1 MIEAWAELHQAELTA
16 NWNAIQSEQPRIPID
31 RYARRTHEMYDIVE
45 AEVLG
50 PYRIRVVFDDGL
62 EWVVDLEP
70 ILYGGMFGPLRDPA
84 FFAQMR
90 LDPEWQ
96 TVVWPNDADFDPE
109 TLHNW
114 DEYKDELAARA
125 RQSAAART

>member
-1 MIEAWAELHQAELTA
+1 MMKAMHEL
-16 NWNAIQSEQPRIPID
+16 
-31 RYARRTHEMYDIVE
+31 YDIVE

-62 EWVVDLEP
+62 AREVDLEP
-70 ILYGGMFGPLRDPA
+70 ILYGEMFGPLRDPA

-90 LDPEWQ
+90 LDPEFR

-114 DEYKDELAARA
+114 DEYKDEFA
-125 RQSAAART
+125 AAARKWATAKA

>member
-1 MIEAWAELHQAELTA
+1 MHEL
-16 NWNAIQSEQPRIPID
+16 
-31 RYARRTHEMYDIVE
+31 YDIVE

-50 PYRIRVVFDDGL
+50 PYRIRVVFDDGV
-62 EWVVDLEP
+62 ERVVDLEP
-70 ILYGGMFGPLRDPA
+70 ILYGEMFGPLRDPA

-90 LDPEWQ
+90 LDPEWR

-114 DEYKDELAARA
+114 DEYKVEFA
-125 RQSAAART
+125 AAARQRAAASA

>member
-1 MIEAWAELHQAELTA
+1 MKAMHEL
-16 NWNAIQSEQPRIPID
+16 
-31 RYARRTHEMYDIVE
+31 YDIVE

-62 EWVVDLEP
+62 AREVDLEP
-70 ILYGGMFGPLRDPA
+70 ILYGEMFGPLRDPA

-90 LDPEWQ
+90 LDPEFR

-114 DEYKDELAARA
+114 DEYQDEFA
-125 RQSAAART
+125 AAARKWATAKA

>member
-1 MIEAWAELHQAELTA
+1 MKAMHEL
-16 NWNAIQSEQPRIPID
+16 
-31 RYARRTHEMYDIVE
+31 YDIVE

-50 PYRIRVVFDDGL
+50 PYRIRVVFDDGFAR
-62 EWVVDLEP
+62 EVDLEP
-70 ILYGGMFGPLRDPA
+70 ILYGQRFGPLRDPA

-90 LDPEWQ
+90 LDPEVH

-114 DEYKDELAARA
+114 DEYKDEFAASA
-125 RQSAAART
+125 REWATAKA